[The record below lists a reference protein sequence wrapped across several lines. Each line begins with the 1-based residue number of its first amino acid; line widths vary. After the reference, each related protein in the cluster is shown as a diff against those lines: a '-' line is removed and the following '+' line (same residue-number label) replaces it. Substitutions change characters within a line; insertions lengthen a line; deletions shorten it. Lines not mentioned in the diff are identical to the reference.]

1 MSQQQ
6 RDNSG
11 AIFKNN
17 TAGKGDNFPG
27 YGGSCMIEGREYF
40 ISAWVKESTRG
51 KFFSLA
57 GKRPLHARI
66 SRTRFR
72 SDDRDPTRCHRPGPG
87 GDRLSDLCLCRRAS
101 GGSGCNVPGVCCRHH
116 RGEMRA

>member
-57 GKRPLHARI
+57 FKPKEQPTQERQAPAARPDFEDEI
-66 SRTRFR
+66 PF
-72 SDDRDPTRCHRPGPG
+72 
-87 GDRLSDLCLCRRAS
+87 
-101 GGSGCNVPGVCCRHH
+101 
-116 RGEMRA
+116 